1 MKKFLIAAVDRLN
14 GHQVAGFGTSATLKR
29 LGLMSDSE
37 PSSDISAWPA
47 YVAD

>member
-37 PSSDISAWPA
+37 PSWTSARA
-47 YVAD
+47 RLCR